1 MQWGSEYQTRSVF
14 KWSKPGLLRNGSNLK
29 WHSNPKVFVQI
40 SNGFGQNDYDRHS
53 KQEFK
58 NFVFECIQNLNVP
71 LLDSYN
77 NQIKLNYQFTVG
89 SDQKKTNFYVRYL
102 NAH

>member
-1 MQWGSEYQTRSVF
+1 MADTRRSRSLSKCLKLNTVPTEYQTRSVF

-53 KQEFK
+53 K
-58 NFVFECIQNLNVP
+58 
-71 LLDSYN
+71 
-77 NQIKLNYQFTVG
+77 
-89 SDQKKTNFYVRYL
+89 
-102 NAH
+102 